1 MRITEIKKE
10 RGKLNEKIKKTV
22 SLLTI
27 ILLIV
32 TFYSS
37 AMAMNYSI
45 ISTPEKDIEVISKHV
60 SKLLPMLQ
68 QISVNKSD
76 IVSIGNALATYR
88 VNDDG
93 TIVSGDYEE
102 YPLMIN
108 NCVVGIVNVIRVDGE
123 IYQVSL
129 GVNYAPE
136 LQKLVSESKNEAF
149 AIIHTKDGVYAKLS
163 SSSVSSLKLYVEN
176 KQLLS
181 KSNLEVDSKINYKE
195 ITQEGFVS
203 INSMISPQ
211 AITRSKVLGVGHVP
225 NVTPTCSEEGLCWA
239 ASIAMMSNYHRMTNY
254 NAYDVHDSF
263 ECLKVDTYHN
273 QEISFIEQLGMTVR
287 GPYYSTNSSDN
298 FNYNNLYKL
307 TDAYRLLMLDL
318 EGVDENG
325 QPLRHNVIVNGYE
338 VDESSARFHYMDPNS
353 GAVVST
359 FPSSPYAVT
368 LLAFGD
374 YRLEVHCYITSE

>member
-1 MRITEIKKE
+1 MKK
-10 RGKLNEKIKKTV
+10 LKKTV

-37 AMAMNYSI
+37 AMAMNDSI
-45 ISTPEKDIEVISKHV
+45 VSTPVKDIEVITKHV

-68 QISVNKSD
+68 QISVNKGD
-76 IVSIGNALATYR
+76 IVSIGNALASYR
-88 VNDDG
+88 ANDDG
-93 TIVSGDYEE
+93 TIVNGDYEE

-129 GVNYAPE
+129 GANYAPE

-163 SSSVSSLKLYVEN
+163 SSSVSTLKLYVEN
-176 KQLLS
+176 KQLIS
-181 KSNLEVDSKINYKE
+181 KVNLGVDSKINYKE

-203 INSMISPQ
+203 INSIISPQ
-211 AITRSKVLGVGHVP
+211 AITRSKVLGVRHVP

-254 NAYDVHDSF
+254 NAYDVHRICG
-263 ECLKVDTYHN
+263 CLFVENYHYK
-273 QEISFIEQLGMTVR
+273 EITFIEQLGMTAQ

-307 TDAYRLLMLDL
+307 TDAYKLLMLDL
-318 EGVDENG
+318 EGVDKYG
-325 QPLRHNVIVNGYE
+325 KPLRHNVIVHGYE
-338 VDESSARFHYMDPNS
+338 VDESSARFHYMDPNT

-368 LLAFGD
+368 IIAIGD
-374 YRLEVHCYITSE
+374 NRLKVHCYITSE